1 MSSTKYYDFEKV
13 ISWFKVWISEPMGHS
28 PLGQYFNSVA
38 QEYKRSFGP
47 PQRIPRPGFGHIH
60 IGDKLD
66 YEYFVTIFII
76 PIKPVEV
83 ITSMELLLCTKDNSC
98 LTEWWYESHRL
109 RNIWTIIRKEQIL
122 NLQKTSNT
130 C

>member
-13 ISWFKVWISEPMGHS
+13 ISWFKVWISEPMGLS

-47 PQRIPRPGFGHIH
+47 PQRIPRPVFDHLD

-98 LTEWWYESHRL
+98 LTVWWYESNRW